1 MRKTLPWIYLI
12 LAILGAVLPWRAN
25 LEFMAE
31 SSGSFDFQRFVADA
45 SATAAARS
53 LGADLNLSRPPLF
66 VLIAIGLL
74 LLLPAGAGR
83 VLLDLAGG
91 LLVVFLVLPI
101 LLGGLGWV
109 GWKVLQS
116 RMQSCSACGAVGLG
130 SNLQCSVCGNP
141 YTSQPGA

>member
-1 MRKTLPWIYLI
+1 M
-12 LAILGAVLPWRAN
+12 
-25 LEFMAE
+25 
-31 SSGSFDFQRFVADA
+31 
-45 SATAAARS
+45 
-53 LGADLNLSRPPLF
+53 
-66 VLIAIGLL
+66 IAIGLL

-91 LLVVFLVLPI
+91 LLVVLLVLPV

-130 SNLQCSVCGNP
+130 SNLQCSVCGTP
-141 YTSQPGA
+141 YSSQPGAETETPTVVSIPASDLTIDITAHDVDSDS

>member
-1 MRKTLPWIYLI
+1 M
-12 LAILGAVLPWRAN
+12 N
-25 LEFMAE
+25 
-31 SSGSFDFQRFVADA
+31 
-45 SATAAARS
+45 
-53 LGADLNLSRPPLF
+53 RPPLF

-91 LLVVFLVLPI
+91 LLVVLLVLPV

-116 RMQSCSACGAVGLG
+116 RMQSCSACGAVCLG
-130 SNLQCSVCGNP
+130 SNLQCSVCGAP
-141 YTSQPGA
+141 YSSPPGAEMPTGVSIPASDLTIDITAQDVDSDS

>member
-1 MRKTLPWIYLI
+1 M
-12 LAILGAVLPWRAN
+12 N
-25 LEFMAE
+25 
-31 SSGSFDFQRFVADA
+31 
-45 SATAAARS
+45 
-53 LGADLNLSRPPLF
+53 RPPLF

-91 LLVVFLVLPI
+91 LLVVLLVLPV
-101 LLGGLGWV
+101 LLGGLGLV

-130 SNLQCSVCGNP
+130 SNLQCSVCGAP
-141 YTSQPGA
+141 YSSQPGAEMPTGVSIPASDLTIDITAQDVDSDS

>member
-1 MRKTLPWIYLI
+1 MVR
-12 LAILGAVLPWRAN
+12 
-25 LEFMAE
+25 
-31 SSGSFDFQRFVADA
+31 
-45 SATAAARS
+45 
-53 LGADLNLSRPPLF
+53 ADLNLNRPPLF
-66 VLIAIGLL
+66 ILIAIGLL

-91 LLVVFLVLPI
+91 LLVVLLVLPI

-116 RMQSCSACGAVGLG
+116 RMQSCSACGAIGLG

-141 YTSQPGA
+141 YISQPGAETSTGVSIPASDLTIDITAQDVDSDSRA